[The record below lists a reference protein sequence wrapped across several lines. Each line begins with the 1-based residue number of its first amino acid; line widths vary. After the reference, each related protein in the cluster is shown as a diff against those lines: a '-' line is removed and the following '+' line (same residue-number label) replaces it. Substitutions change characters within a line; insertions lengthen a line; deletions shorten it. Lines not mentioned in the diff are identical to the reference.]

1 MNEPVHSLKI
11 AETPVKQEML
21 SLIEEMRIGVE
32 NGTIISLVTIPLH
45 PHASWSTRSAGEI
58 GMLELSGLLGR
69 VWLDAVEALKDVGLG
84 R

>member
-1 MNEPVHSLKI
+1 MNEIVHSLKI

-32 NGTIISLVTIPLH
+32 NGTIISLVMIPIH
-45 PHASWSTRSAGEI
+45 PQASWSTRSAGEI

-69 VWLDAVEALKDVGLG
+69 VWFDAVEALKDVG